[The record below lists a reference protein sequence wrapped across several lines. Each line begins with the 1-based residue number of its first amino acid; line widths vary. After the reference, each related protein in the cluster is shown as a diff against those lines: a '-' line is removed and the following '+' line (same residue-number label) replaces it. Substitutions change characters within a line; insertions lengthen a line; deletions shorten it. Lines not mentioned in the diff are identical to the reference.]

1 MHPAGQRQLGPEH
14 GTAAPHP
21 GPAPA
26 PTGSDHAAAGGASGR
41 PGVRGLLGE
50 LFPVPAVA
58 PPRPAGRRWLS
69 VVAQV
74 VAVGLGAVLLLERI
88 PGPPSWDT
96 IYGEDY
102 WEFGTQALQQ
112 PWHVFSAFGGYD
124 ELLPRV
130 IAQLASYLPLAWESR
145 WDAVCGAVIAAGCG
159 LFVFHASAGQIRS
172 RPLRALLGAAIVLMP
187 IATMEIADSAVGTP
201 WYLMLATF
209 WALLWRPR
217 TRTGALIAALVV
229 FAASSSEVISF
240 LFLPLVAAR
249 LIAAP
254 RWREH
259 AVTAG
264 WLAGC
269 LVQVPAVLSSYR
281 SGQSRLDRQPG
292 TLYHSLAFYAHDTVL
307 PSLGWHVAW
316 WLQSLAGKNG
326 ATAIVAVILAG
337 ALGALLVTQPSNRPF
352 AATCVL
358 IGFVFSV
365 VETTLTPHVVTYPV
379 VAFDLESGSR
389 FSVLPIFLLVAAAVV
404 GVDTYVVRHR
414 RPQRGISL
422 RPALAVS
429 ALFAVLAFSWVADFR
444 NPGFRSDANW
454 NWGQITA
461 RWEHACRLS
470 PSGEIT
476 VKAGASFQTLP
487 CARMR
492 RPDILPL

>member
-1 MHPAGQRQLGPEH
+1 MRDVVVPE
-14 GTAAPHP
+14 
-21 GPAPA
+21 
-26 PTGSDHAAAGGASGR
+26 PTQFDGASQDKGSR
-41 PGVRGLLGE
+41 WLAVRGALGNLFPEAEPTRPQPARRRLLG
-50 LFPVPAVA
+50 
-58 PPRPAGRRWLS
+58 

-88 PGPPSWDT
+88 PGLPSWDT

-102 WEFGTQALQQ
+102 WEFFTQALQQ
-112 PWHVFSAFGGYD
+112 PWHVFSGFGGYL
-124 ELLPRV
+124 ELEPRV
-130 IAQLASYLPLAWESR
+130 LAQLATYLPLAQASR
-145 WDAVCGAVIAAGCG
+145 WFAVCGAIITGGIG
-159 LFVFHASAGQIRS
+159 LFIYHASAGHIRS
-172 RPLRALLGAAIVLMP
+172 RALRVLLATAVVLMP

-217 TRTGALIAALVV
+217 TRTGMVIAALVV
-229 FAASSSEVISF
+229 FAASASEVVSF
-240 LFLPLVAAR
+240 LFLPLVVAR

-254 RWREH
+254 RWRQH

-269 LVQVPAVLSSYR
+269 LVQVPSVLSSYF
-281 SGQSRLDRQPG
+281 SGQSRLNRQQG
-292 TLYHSLAFYAHDTVL
+292 TLPHSLAFYAHDTVL

-326 ATAIVAVILAG
+326 ATAIVAVVLAVTVGAILVA
-337 ALGALLVTQPSNRPF
+337 QPSNRPF
-352 AATCVL
+352 VVTCVL

-365 VETTLTPHVVTYPV
+365 FETTLTPHVATYPI

-389 FSVLPIFLLVAAAVV
+389 YSVLPIFLFVSAVIV
-404 GVDTYVVRHR
+404 GVDSYVARHR
-414 RPQRGISL
+414 RPGSSPSL
-422 RPALAVS
+422 RPALAVL

-454 NWGQITA
+454 NWGPITA
-461 RWEHACRLS
+461 KWEHACQLS
-470 PSGEIT
+470 ASGEIT

-492 RPDILPL
+492 T

>member
-1 MHPAGQRQLGPEH
+1 MHPTGQHQAGPEH
-14 GTAAPHP
+14 SAAAPHP
-21 GPAPA
+21 GMAPEA
-26 PTGSDHAAAGGASGR
+26 AQFDDAAAGGASGR
-41 PGVRGLLGE
+41 PGVRGMLGD

-58 PPRPAGRRWLS
+58 PPRAAGRRLLS

-88 PGPPSWDT
+88 PGLPSWDT

-102 WEFGTQALQQ
+102 WEFGTQALQA

-130 IAQLASYLPLAWESR
+130 IAQLATYLPLGWESR
-145 WDAVCGAVIAAGCG
+145 WDAVSGAVIAAGCG

-172 RPLRALLGAAIVLMP
+172 MPLRALLGASIVLMP
-187 IATMEIADSAVGTP
+187 IASMEIADSAVGTP

-217 TRTGALIAALVV
+217 TRTGMVIAAIVV
-229 FAASSSEVISF
+229 FAASSSEVVSF
-240 LFLPLVAAR
+240 LFLPLVVAR
-249 LIAAP
+249 LIALP

-259 AVTAG
+259 VVTVG

-269 LVQVPAVLSSYR
+269 LVQVPGVLSSYF
-281 SGQSRLDRQPG
+281 SGQSRLNRQQG
-292 TLYHSLAFYAHDTVL
+292 TLGHSLAFYAHDTVL

-316 WLQSLAGKNG
+316 WLQALAGKNG
-326 ATAIVAVILAG
+326 ATAIVAVILAVT
-337 ALGALLVTQPSNRPF
+337 LGAILVAQPGNRPF
-352 AATCVL
+352 VVACVL
-358 IGFVFSV
+358 VGFVFSV
-365 VETTLTPHVVTYPV
+365 FETTLTPNVATYPV

-389 FSVLPIFLLVAAAVV
+389 YSVLPIFLLVAAVVV
-404 GVDTYVVRHR
+404 GVDSYVARHR
-414 RPQRGISL
+414 PHRRQGRSPSL

-461 RWEHACRLS
+461 RWEHACQLS
-470 PSGEIT
+470 TSGEIT
-476 VKAGASFQTLP
+476 VKAGATFQTLP

-492 RPDILPL
+492 T

>member
-1 MHPAGQRQLGPEH
+1 VTYPAGQHQRVATEATPF
-14 GTAAPHP
+14 
-21 GPAPA
+21 
-26 PTGSDHAAAGGASGR
+26 DDAAADGASGR
-41 PGVRGLLGE
+41 PGVRGLLGD
-50 LFPVPAVA
+50 LFPLPAVA
-58 PPRPAGRRWLS
+58 PPQAAGRRLLS

-88 PGPPSWDT
+88 PGLPSWDT

-124 ELLPRV
+124 EALPRL
-130 IAQLASYLPLAWESR
+130 IAQLATYLPLAWESR
-145 WDAVCGAVIAAGCG
+145 WDAGCGAVIAAGCG
-159 LFVFHASAGQIRS
+159 LFVFHASAGHIRS
-172 RPLRALLGAAIVLMP
+172 APLRALLGASIVLMP

-217 TRTGALIAALVV
+217 TRSGMVIAALVV
-229 FAASSSEVISF
+229 FAASASEVVSF
-240 LFLPLVAAR
+240 LFLPLVVAR
-249 LIAAP
+249 LIAVP

-269 LVQVPAVLSSYR
+269 LVQVPSVLSSYF
-281 SGQSRLDRQPG
+281 SGQSRLNRQQG
-292 TLYHSLAFYAHDTVL
+292 TLPHSLAFYAHDTVL

-326 ATAIVAVILAG
+326 ATAIVAVVLAATVGAILVA
-337 ALGALLVTQPSNRPF
+337 QPSNRPF
-352 AATCVL
+352 AVTCVL

-365 VETTLTPHVVTYPV
+365 FETTLTPHVATYPI

-389 FSVLPIFLLVAAAVV
+389 YSVLPIFLFVSAVIV
-404 GVDTYVVRHR
+404 GVDTYVARQR
-414 RPQRGISL
+414 RPGSSPSL

-454 NWGQITA
+454 NWGPITA
-461 RWEHACRLS
+461 KWEHACQLS
-470 PSGEIT
+470 ATGEIT
-476 VKAGASFQTLP
+476 VKAGASFQALP

-492 RPDILPL
+492 T